1 MTNELKA
8 GVNECKAGEECRGSV
23 QDGGRTETNERMRA
37 NLHLLLMYFHAHRNH
52 IKHPVVSFS
61 TK

>member
-23 QDGGRTETNERMRA
+23 KDGGRTETNERMRA
-37 NLHLLLMYFHAHRNH
+37 NLHLLLN
-52 IKHPVVSFS
+52 VFS
-61 TK
+61 CSPESH